1 MPMHDN
7 HHLHHGLNRIDL
19 GNSQVLMDTL
29 RWHRMVLVLVL
40 DGLGWDW
47 MLIIMKTMM
56 MIVFTSLPPHPTQS
70 PGLPYKTL
78 IEKAVHAS
86 DDQTR
91 QIHLHCKGALLKYSL
106 VQDKFAPKHQN
117 LTQCAGTP
125 AY

>member
-1 MPMHDN
+1 MGLDANNYEDN
-7 HHLHHGLNRIDL
+7 DDDDSLHH
-19 GNSQVLMDTL
+19 
-29 RWHRMVLVLVL
+29 
-40 DGLGWDW
+40 
-47 MLIIMKTMM
+47 
-56 MIVFTSLPPHPTQS
+56 PTHS

-91 QIHLHCKGALLKYSL
+91 QIHLHCKGARLKYSL